1 MKDKIFAYLRDET
14 GQTSTEYILLVAVV
28 ATIVIKFKGAI
39 TKKLFG
45 DAGDGSGGIL
55 GAVLDEDKF
64 TNFMDS
70 P

>member
-1 MKDKIFAYLRDET
+1 MKDRFIAYLKDET

-28 ATIVIKFKGAI
+28 ATIVFKFKSAI

-55 GAVLDEDKF
+55 GTVLDENKF
-64 TNFMDS
+64 ADFGNLQ
-70 P
+70 